1 MRVPE
6 RSSPYTKNLHHTIAA
21 EVEIPDG
28 GAEGVLVCCGGL
40 GGGFTVFMKDG
51 RLHWEHNYYNEV
63 RYRVSSTEAIPTG
76 RQMLSV
82 EVTVNE
88 QGKFQTGGSVI
99 LRRGKEKIGEGTFE
113 KQIGGFFTANES
125 FDVGCDTCSP
135 VSDQYETPFAFSGTL
150 IRVIVD
156 VSEASFEQLAAQ
168 REAHARMAKATQ

>member
-1 MRVPE
+1 VPE

-21 EVEIPDG
+21 EVEIPEG

-51 RLHWEHNYYNEV
+51 RLHWEHNYYNED
-63 RYRVSSTEAIPTG
+63 RYRVSSTDTIPAG

-82 EVTVNE
+82 EVKVDE
-88 QGKFQTGGSVI
+88 QGKFQTGGSVV
-99 LRRGKEKIGEGTFE
+99 LRLGKNKIGEGRFE

-125 FDVGCDTCSP
+125 FDIGCDSCSP
-135 VSDQYETPFAFSGTL
+135 VSDAYETPFAFTGR
-150 IRVIVD
+150 IFRVAVD

-168 REAHARMAKATQ
+168 HEAHARMAMATQ